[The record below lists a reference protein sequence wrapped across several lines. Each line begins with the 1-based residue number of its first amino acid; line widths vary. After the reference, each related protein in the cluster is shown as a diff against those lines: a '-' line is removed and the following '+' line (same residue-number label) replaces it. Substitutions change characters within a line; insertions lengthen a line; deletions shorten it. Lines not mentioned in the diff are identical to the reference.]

1 MIVGSLW
8 LRIHCIPVS
17 LTYSVPPNRL
27 RTSCSE
33 LLRAK
38 PAAAKVCSSTLAA
51 AASPPRAGD
60 AGAGAEVRSSLSRAR
75 ARAAIQPA
83 IQPARRGGQ
92 DIGRTCEADQPE
104 ENAAAAAT
112 LLEAGLQLV
121 CRGTWARVTIEQFRH
136 LALQTF

>member
-1 MIVGSLW
+1 M
-8 LRIHCIPVS
+8 
-17 LTYSVPPNRL
+17 PPNRL

-38 PAAAKVCSSTLAA
+38 PTTAKVCSSTLAAA

-75 ARAAIQPA
+75 ARAAVQPA

-92 DIGRTCEADQPE
+92 DIGRTREADQPE
-104 ENAAAAAT
+104 EKEGTAAT

-121 CRGTWARVTIEQFRH
+121 CRGTCARVTVDQFRH
-136 LALQTF
+136 LALQTC